1 MIEPI
6 TISENSVAK
15 PNTASFSDV
24 KKAPRG
30 EKHVEKPAETFE
42 SSQVSELIADIKSE
56 MIRNVDLQ
64 FVVHE
69 DTGRVVVTVID
80 ESTGKII
87 REIPPSEV
95 LKLAASFEKTIGI
108 IFDQKG

>member
-1 MIEPI
+1 MIESI
-6 TISENSVAK
+6 TISENSVPK

-24 KKAPRG
+24 REAPRG
-30 EKHVEKPAETFE
+30 EKHVEKQAETLE
-42 SSQVSELIADIKSE
+42 SSQVSELVAEIKSE

-64 FVVHE
+64 FNVHE

-80 ESTGKII
+80 ESTGKVI
-87 REIPPSEV
+87 REIPPEEV